1 MSLLAVYGFRRR
13 YAYLELAN
21 GAGETWRSVNAEVV
35 HQRVDV
41 LELPFAENTDH
52 FLRLTCVVT
61 NKQVISQ
68 HNRGASVK
76 VTA

>member
-21 GAGETWRSVNAEVV
+21 GAGETWRSVSAEVF
-35 HQRVDV
+35 HERVDA

-52 FLRLTCVVT
+52 FL
-61 NKQVISQ
+61 
-68 HNRGASVK
+68 
-76 VTA
+76 